1 MRHKVKKFSILML
14 VVFGFNLIAE
24 IASSQ
29 FENPNAHMAS
39 SSSLSRVSGNS
50 STYEN
55 EGSQSQDVNTDHKGC
70 MDPCHRGQCHFG
82 HCAYHLTSG
91 YPALGPDLF
100 NLVHI
105 DFGFLA
111 PKSPFLDGPKRP
123 PRHS

>member
-29 FENPNAHMAS
+29 FENPNSHIAS
-39 SSSLSRVSGNS
+39 SNVSNVSGDS
-50 STYEN
+50 GSLES
-55 EGSQSQDVNTDHKGC
+55 EKSQSQDVNTDHKGC

-100 NLVHI
+100 SLVHI